1 MMCDPCKH
9 AGLFLAVAKVTP
21 LIISRDMMILEAE
34 NHHARCEQLKTCPCA
49 HKTTT
54 SAINEG
60 QPT

>member
-1 MMCDPCKH
+1 MVCPQCKE
-9 AGLFLAVAKVTP
+9 AGIFLLEAKRARTK
-21 LIISRDMMILEAE
+21 IARDMMILEAE